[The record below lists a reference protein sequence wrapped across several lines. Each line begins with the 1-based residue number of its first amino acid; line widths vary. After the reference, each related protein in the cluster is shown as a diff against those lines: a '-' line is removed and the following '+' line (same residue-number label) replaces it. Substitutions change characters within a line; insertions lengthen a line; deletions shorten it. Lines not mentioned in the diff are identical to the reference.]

1 MIRKII
7 KIDKEKCNGCGETA
21 RNATTAE
28 LVLYCMNYLP
38 ATKAPLISLTEK
50 QNW

>member
-1 MIRKII
+1 MIRKDYKRLI
-7 KIDKEKCNGCGETA
+7 KKNVTA
-21 RNATTAE
+21 
-28 LVLYCMNYLP
+28 VVPVHLP

>member
-7 KIDKEKCNGCGETA
+7 RLIKKNVTDA
-21 RNATTAE
+21 VPAQ
-28 LVLYCMNYLP
+28 MP
-38 ATKAPLISLTEK
+38 ATKVLLISLTEK

>member
-1 MIRKII
+1 MIRKNYKELI
-7 KIDKEKCNGCGETA
+7 KKNVNGL
-21 RNATTAE
+21 
-28 LVLYCMNYLP
+28 LVPVHLP